1 MFATKADFADVE
13 RLTID
18 TVNDDGCLNL
28 LEMFL
33 TQLSEDYRFALDDFM
48 RNQKNKKSK
57 KGLMWLRQFIRSN
70 YFASLTGLDGSEVI
84 STLDGKYKTI
94 LEGFDV

>member
-18 TVNDDGCLNL
+18 MVNDDGCLNL

-48 RNQKNKKSK
+48 RNQKSKKSK
-57 KGLMWLRQFIRSN
+57 KGLMWLRQFIRSK
-70 YFASLTGLDGSEVI
+70 YFASLTGLDGGEVI

-94 LEGFDV
+94 LEGYDV